1 MLRTN
6 LASRPFYNDRAVR
19 VAIVAAVVLLAG
31 LSAFNVLEVLS
42 LNDRNRQVDARVQSA
57 EALTAKYR
65 AQARAITDATNVEEM
80 ESLQNAAREANRLI
94 EQRVF
99 SWTDLFNRFEATLP
113 PDVRITSVEPQI
125 DREGRLLVS
134 ASVVSKRVE
143 DLNEFLDQ
151 LEATAG
157 FRDVISRQDAAT
169 EEGNLR
175 SVVQGYYDPAIP
187 PAAAPASDTAREADN
202 ASPSAPVPPPA
213 PEGATR

>member
-19 VAIVAAVVLLAG
+19 VGIVAAVVLVAA

-42 LNDRNRQVDARVQSA
+42 LNERNRQVDARVQNA
-57 EALTAKYR
+57 EQLAAKYR
-65 AQARAITDATNVEEM
+65 AQALAITQATNVEEM

-134 ASVVSKRVE
+134 ASVVSRRVE

-175 SVVQGYYDPAIP
+175 SVVQGYYNPATP
-187 PAAAPASDTAREADN
+187 PAAAPAADTEREADN
-202 ASPSAPVPPPA
+202 ASPSAPESPPA
-213 PEGATR
+213 PEGARR